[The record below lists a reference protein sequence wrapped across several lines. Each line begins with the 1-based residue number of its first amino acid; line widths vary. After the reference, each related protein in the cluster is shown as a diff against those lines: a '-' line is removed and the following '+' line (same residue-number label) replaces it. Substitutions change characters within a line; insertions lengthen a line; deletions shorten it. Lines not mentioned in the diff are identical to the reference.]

1 MTTCPQNLWTSLWMS
16 RGKTAQVPAIRHQF
30 LTWSHFDRQ
39 PESPRRVIDVNDPQ
53 FRHTVPIMTLS
64 VTLAHHMTNL
74 LFEEGVASGSTPL
87 DQVGT
92 LDRFLASVEKRAFQ
106 IARVAVRDA
115 DDALD
120 IVQDAMLQLAR
131 RYGARP
137 SEEWKPLFYR
147 ILQNRIRD
155 CQRRR
160 MVKNKL
166 FGWLP
171 GMRFDDEEI
180 GDPYEA
186 TPDESQG
193 PADRVITGEAMQTLE
208 RALQD
213 LPARQ
218 LEAFLLRAMEGM
230 DVADTA
236 AAMGCTEGSVKT
248 HYSRAV
254 HTLRERLGDVWG
266 EAS

>member
-1 MTTCPQNLWTSLWMS
+1 MQ
-16 RGKTAQVPAIRHQF
+16 
-30 LTWSHFDRQ
+30 
-39 PESPRRVIDVNDPQ
+39 
-53 FRHTVPIMTLS
+53 LS
-64 VTLAHHMTNL
+64 ATLAHHMTSA
-74 LFEEGVASGSTPL
+74 LFDGGANSEVRTL
-87 DQVGT
+87 DHART

-106 IARVAVRDA
+106 IARLAVHDA

-131 RYGARP
+131 RYGQRP
-137 SEEWKPLFYR
+137 TEQWKPLFYR

-160 MVKNKL
+160 RVKNKL

-171 GMRFDDEEI
+171 GMKLDDEAP

-186 TPDESQG
+186 TPDESSG
-193 PADRVITGEAMQTLE
+193 PVDRVMTGEAMAALE
-208 RALQD
+208 LALKD

-218 LEAFLLRAMEGM
+218 LEAFLLRTMEGM
-230 DVADTA
+230 DVAETA

-254 HTLRERLGDVWG
+254 HTLRERLADSWG
-266 EAS
+266 EAR

>member
-1 MTTCPQNLWTSLWMS
+1 MNALGMQGAAREGTILDQARTLE
-16 RGKTAQVPAIRHQF
+16 QF
-30 LTWSHFDRQ
+30 L
-39 PESPRRVIDVNDPQ
+39 
-53 FRHTVPIMTLS
+53 
-64 VTLAHHMTNL
+64 A
-74 LFEEGVASGSTPL
+74 A
-87 DQVGT
+87 
-92 LDRFLASVEKRAFQ
+92 VEKRAFQ
-106 IARVAVRDA
+106 IARLAVRDA

-131 RYGARP
+131 RYAQRP
-137 SEEWKPLFYR
+137 SDQWKPLFYR

-160 MVKNKL
+160 MVRNRV

-171 GMRFDDEEI
+171 GLRKEDEADS

-193 PADRVITGEAMQTLE
+193 PVDLVATGEAMRGLE
-208 RALQD
+208 DALKD

-218 LEAFLLRAMEGM
+218 LEAFLLRSLEGM
-230 DVADTA
+230 DVAQTA
-236 AAMGCTEGSVKT
+236 QVMGCSAGSVKT

-254 HTLRERLGDVWG
+254 HSLRERLKDSWG
-266 EAS
+266 GAQ

>member
-1 MTTCPQNLWTSLWMS
+1 MQ
-16 RGKTAQVPAIRHQF
+16 
-30 LTWSHFDRQ
+30 
-39 PESPRRVIDVNDPQ
+39 
-53 FRHTVPIMTLS
+53 LS
-64 VTLAHHMTNL
+64 ATLAHHMTSV
-74 LFEEGVASGSTPL
+74 LFDEGGTLETRTL
-87 DQVGT
+87 DHART

-106 IARVAVRDA
+106 IARLAVRDVE
-115 DDALD
+115 DALD

-131 RYGARP
+131 RYGQRP
-137 SEEWKPLFYR
+137 SEQWKPLFYR

-160 MVKNKL
+160 MVKAKL

-171 GMRFDDEEI
+171 GMKLDDELQ

-193 PADRVITGEAMQTLE
+193 PADRVMTGEAMATLE
-208 RALQD
+208 VALQD

-218 LEAFLLRAMEGM
+218 LEAFLLRTMEGM
-230 DVADTA
+230 DVAETA

-254 HTLRERLGDVWG
+254 HTLRARLSDSWGDVR
-266 EAS
+266 